1 MESAAGMEADDVM
14 VKVAH
19 HDCESIKPSARV
31 RTIAITKISRNNLLI
46 SRLGRLSIVTQ
57 AMRYK

>member
-1 MESAAGMEADDVM
+1 MESAAGMDADDVT
-14 VKVAH
+14 VKVV
-19 HDCESIKPSARV
+19 HDCEPIKPSARV

>member
-19 HDCESIKPSARV
+19 HDCEPIKPSARV

-46 SRLGRLSIVTQ
+46 WPSVDSDTSDAI
-57 AMRYK
+57 